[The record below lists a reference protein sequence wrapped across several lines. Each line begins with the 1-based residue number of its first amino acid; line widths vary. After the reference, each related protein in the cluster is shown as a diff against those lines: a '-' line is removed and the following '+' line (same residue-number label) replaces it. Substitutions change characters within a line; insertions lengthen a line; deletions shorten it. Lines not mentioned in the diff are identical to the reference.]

1 MRREEGQITVM
12 TVGFLLFVGLLATVV
27 INASAAFL
35 ERQELD
41 NLADGAALVAADG
54 LSRETFYRQGEVT
67 LDHAQARRLVG
78 QYVGGDGVR
87 IVRVTTDDEEVHV
100 RLERSIGLALTPPG
114 FTSRTTIVSE
124 ATAQL
129 RLGE

>member
-12 TVGFLLFVGLLATVV
+12 TIGFLVFIGLLAAVV

-41 NLADGAALVAADG
+41 NLADGAALAAADG

-67 LDHAQARRLVG
+67 LDDAQARRLVG
-78 QYVGGDGVR
+78 RYVTGDGVR
-87 IVRVTTDDEEVHV
+87 IVRVTTDEEEVSV
-100 RLERSIGLALTPPG
+100 RLERSIELAIRPPG
-114 FTSRTTIVSE
+114 FTSRTTIVAE